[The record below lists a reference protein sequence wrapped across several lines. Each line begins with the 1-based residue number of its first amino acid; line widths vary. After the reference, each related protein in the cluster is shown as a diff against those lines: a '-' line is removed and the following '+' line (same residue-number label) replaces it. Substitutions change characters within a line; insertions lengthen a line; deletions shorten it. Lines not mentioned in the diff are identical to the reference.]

1 MSSTLFIRLR
11 APATRHGEGWLLD
24 CEWLATD
31 AEGRRQGRGVADCNA
46 LLERVAAEVP
56 MDGEAA
62 SFGEVVGLV
71 SNEHILSLQCDV
83 PGRRASQLRQA
94 LPYVVEEFSAAEI
107 EDLHI
112 AHGAIKA
119 GDPVSC
125 CVIGKTLMDDW
136 LASLA
141 DGGIVPQVLVAESE
155 LLPWEAGC
163 LSILFDGNDVLM
175 RSAREAA
182 TLERAN
188 LLMALSAAGDERVRL
203 LNGALS
209 ELERS
214 QFDGEVEEAP
224 SAPLGGVFED
234 ALAYLAERW
243 PHREGPINLLQGDY
257 RAEPS
262 TRPNRAKWQGIAAL
276 AGLWLLAALAATV
289 AEAWWSSQRAQA
301 LETSA
306 LSLYRDIY
314 PDDKSVTVQSLRRRL
329 DARLGQSAG
338 AGGEGGSASLINLL
352 GHMASVIKPS
362 MTVASIDYNEQRG
375 EFQAELIV
383 RRYADADQ
391 VLEAIAERGLEAE
404 ISSAEQVEGGVSA
417 RFRLTG
423 L

>member
-1 MSSTLFIRLR
+1 MPPTLFIRLQ
-11 APATRHGEGWLLD
+11 APAIRHAQGWRLD
-24 CEWLATD
+24 CEWLVAD
-31 AEGRRQGRGVADCNA
+31 AQGRPQGRGTDDCNA
-46 LLERVAAEVP
+46 LLERVAAEMP
-56 MDGEAA
+56 MQDAA
-62 SFGEVVGLV
+62 TSFAEVVGLV

-94 LPYVVEEFSAAEI
+94 LPYVVEEFAAAEI

-119 GDPVSC
+119 GAPVGC
-125 CVIGKTLMDDW
+125 CVVAKSLLDDW

-141 DGGIVPQVLVAESE
+141 EAGIRPQSLVAESE
-155 LLPWEAGC
+155 LLPQEPDC
-163 LSILFDGNDVLM
+163 LSLLFDGDAVLM
-175 RSAREAA
+175 RSVREAA

-188 LLMALSAAGDERVRL
+188 LLMALTTVGEERVRP

-214 QFDGEVEEAP
+214 QFDGEVADAP
-224 SAPLGGVFED
+224 GAPLDGGPRD
-234 ALAYLAERW
+234 ALEYLAGRW
-243 PHREGPINLLQGDY
+243 PHRDGVINLLQGDY
-257 RAEPS
+257 RAEPAV
-262 TRPNRAKWQGIAAL
+262 RPGRAKWRGIAAL
-276 AGLWLLAALAATV
+276 AALWLLVALGARV
-289 AEAWWSSQRAQA
+289 AEGWWSAHKA
-301 LETSA
+301 DAAEASA

-314 PDDKSVTVQSLRRRL
+314 PDDKSVTAQSLRRRL
-329 DARLGQSAG
+329 NARLG
-338 AGGEGGSASLINLL
+338 EGGGPGGGGGAVSLINLL

-362 MTVASIDYNEQRG
+362 MTVASIDYNQRRG

-391 VLEAIAERGLEAE
+391 VLEAIAGRGLEAE

>member
-1 MSSTLFIRLR
+1 
-11 APATRHGEGWLLD
+11 
-24 CEWLATD
+24 D
-31 AEGRRQGRGVADCNA
+31 AQGRPQSRGTDDCNA
-46 LLERVAAEVP
+46 LLERAVVEMPMQDGAAP
-56 MDGEAA
+56 FA
-62 SFGEVVGLV
+62 EVVGLV

-94 LPYVVEEFSAAEI
+94 LPYVVEEFAAAEI

-119 GDPVSC
+119 GAPVGC
-125 CVIGKTLMDDW
+125 CVVAKSLLDDW

-141 DGGIVPQVLVAESE
+141 EAGIRPQSLVAESE
-155 LLPWEAGC
+155 LLPQEPDC
-163 LSILFDGNDVLM
+163 LSLLFDGDAVLM

-188 LLMALSAAGDERVRL
+188 LLMALTTVGEERLRP

-214 QFDGEVEEAP
+214 QFDGEVADAP
-224 SAPLGGVFED
+224 GAPLDGGSRD
-234 ALAYLAERW
+234 ALEYLAGRW
-243 PHREGPINLLQGDY
+243 PHRDGVINLLQGDY
-257 RAEPS
+257 RAEPAV
-262 TRPNRAKWQGIAAL
+262 RPGRAKWRGIAAL
-276 AGLWLLAALAATV
+276 AALWLLVALGARV
-289 AEAWWSSQRAQA
+289 AEGWWSAHKA
-301 LETSA
+301 DAAEASA

-314 PDDKSVTVQSLRRRL
+314 PDDKSVTAQSLRRRL
-329 DARLGQSAG
+329 NARLG
-338 AGGEGGSASLINLL
+338 EGGGPGGGGGAVSLINLL

-362 MTVASIDYNEQRG
+362 MTVASIDYNQRRG

-391 VLEAIAERGLEAE
+391 VLEAIAGRGLEAE